1 MNKKLEAGMSVL
13 AIILIPISIISIFIS
28 LMMIML
34 LDYIMI
40 TSYLMIAASI
50 VFIINSIMLL
60 IRNNY
65 KRFTIVFSL
74 TFVFSLT
81 IIFTNIIF
89 IYNNRD
95 VNFKKVNNYIIA
107 DLYYPFADIRN
118 TNSKVVKL
126 TNESSLIITNNFP
139 RLDGEIE
146 FFPIYS
152 AFADAVYKITVTNN
166 KYTNMFLKQVPFE
179 EYIIINDNGRIETNY
194 DRATNSSYDTA
205 YVLCSTIYYNTY
217 ESFLYD
223 HAYKNLINGEADI
236 VFGNEPSSKD
246 IEMAKTNNIDLILTP
261 IGKEA
266 FVFFVNSQN
275 KVDNLSK
282 ENIKD
287 IYTGKI
293 KNWKELG
300 GDNMRIKA
308 YQMDNIGKWQITFT
322 NFMASMNAEN
332 NIIKPDTKIGFD
344 LNSGFTENVKEYRN
358 RKNAI
363 GYSFLFNIH
372 EALNNNEIKTLS
384 LDNIKPNKENI
395 QNGSYPLTITFYAAT
410 TKRALEENP
419 NVQKLIDFILSEQGQ
434 YLVEET
440 GYTPIN

>member
-1 MNKKLEAGMSVL
+1 MNIKTLINIL
-13 AIILIPISIISIFIS
+13 AVILILISILLIFIS
-28 LMMIML
+28 LMFIIIS
-34 LDYIMI
+34 DYVMI
-40 TSYLMIAASI
+40 TSYLMILFSI
-50 VFIINSIMLL
+50 VFIINSIMLF
-60 IRNNY
+60 IKNNY
-65 KRFTIVFSL
+65 KTFTIIFSL
-74 TFVFSLT
+74 TFVFSL
-81 IIFTNIIF
+81 IMIFINIIS

-95 VNFKKVNNYIIA
+95 VNFKEVNNYVIA

-152 AFADAVYKITVTNN
+152 AFAVYKITVTNN

-179 EYIIINDNGRIETNY
+179 EYMVTNDDGTIETIY

-217 ESFLYD
+217 ESFLYV
-223 HAYKNLINGEADI
+223 HAYKNLINGKVDI
-236 VFGNEPSSKD
+236 VFGNTPSDED
-246 IEMAKTNNIDLILTP
+246 IEMAKTNNIDFILIP

-266 FVFFVNSQN
+266 FVFFVNSKN

-287 IYTGKI
+287 IYTGRI
-293 KNWKELG
+293 KNWKEVG
-300 GDNMRIKA
+300 GDNMKIRA
-308 YQMDNIGKWQITFT
+308 YQMDNIGKWQIIFT
-322 NFMASMNAEN
+322 NFMASMSAEN
-332 NIIKPDTKIGFD
+332 NIMKPDTKIGFD
-344 LNSGFTENVKEYRN
+344 LKSGFTENVKEYRN

-363 GYSFLFNIH
+363 GYSFLFNVH
-372 EALNNNEIKTLS
+372 EMINNNEIKTLAI
-384 LDNIKPNKENI
+384 DNIKPNKENI
-395 QNGSYPLTITFYAAT
+395 QNGSYSLSTTFYAAT

-440 GYTPIN
+440 GYTPIINLK

>member
-95 VNFKKVNNYIIA
+95 VNFKKVNDYIIA

>member
-1 MNKKLEAGMSVL
+1 MNIKTLINIL
-13 AIILIPISIISIFIS
+13 AVILILISILLIFIS
-28 LMMIML
+28 LMFIIIS
-34 LDYIMI
+34 DYVMI
-40 TSYLMIAASI
+40 TSYLMILFSI
-50 VFIINSIMLL
+50 VFIINSIMLF
-60 IRNNY
+60 IKNDY
-65 KRFTIVFSL
+65 KTFTIIFSL
-74 TFVFSLT
+74 TFVFSL
-81 IIFTNIIF
+81 IMIFINIIF

-95 VNFKKVNNYIIA
+95 VNFKEVNNYVIA

-152 AFADAVYKITVTNN
+152 AFAVYKITVTNN

-179 EYIIINDNGRIETNY
+179 EYMVTNDDGTIETIY
-194 DRATNSSYDTA
+194 YRATNSSYDTA

-223 HAYKNLINGEADI
+223 HAYKNLINGKVDI
-236 VFGNEPSSKD
+236 VFGNTPSDED
-246 IEMAKTNNIDLILTP
+246 IEMAKTNNIDFILIP

-266 FVFFVNSQN
+266 FVFFVNSKN

-287 IYTGKI
+287 IYTGRI
-293 KNWKELG
+293 KNWKEVG
-300 GDNMRIKA
+300 GDNMKIRA
-308 YQMDNIGKWQITFT
+308 YQMDNIGKWQIIFT
-322 NFMASMNAEN
+322 NFMASMSAEN
-332 NIIKPDTKIGFD
+332 NIMKPDTKIGFD
-344 LNSGFTENVKEYRN
+344 LKSGFTENVKEYRN

-363 GYSFLFNIH
+363 GYSFLFNVH
-372 EALNNNEIKTLS
+372 EMINNNEIKTLAI
-384 LDNIKPNKENI
+384 DNIKPNKENI
-395 QNGSYPLTITFYAAT
+395 QNGSYSLSTTFYAAT

-440 GYTPIN
+440 GYTPIINLK